1 MDEQPSLTGLG
12 QPTALKLLSPVL
24 IFFEVSPTLTADS
37 AAVIVKDGQVIAAAG
52 NSVIQDNAPSAHA

>member
-12 QPTALKLLSPVL
+12 QPTELKLLSPVL

-37 AAVIVKDGQVIAAAG
+37 AAVIAAAG